1 MDLVYTFCGV
11 EKGDWDATR
20 ARALARLAEPGRG
33 VGVGVGVSRRDVRS
47 DVMCACRA
55 VVFAVTSSK
64 RRENHSGLTQ
74 RLMAA

>member
-1 MDLVYTFCGV
+1 MYTFCGV

-20 ARALARLAEPGRG
+20 ARALARLAELG
-33 VGVGVGVSRRDVRS
+33 RDVRS